1 MPRQN
6 RRDMTIGERVTRVE
20 VTVDNHQETLENLE
34 TRKVDLTSFEPV
46 KLIVYGMAGL
56 ALTAFMIGLLELLLK
71 KG

>member
-6 RRDMTIGERVTRVE
+6 RRDMTIGERVARVE
-20 VTVDNHQETLENLE
+20 VTVDNHQADLQNLE

>member
-1 MPRQN
+1 
-6 RRDMTIGERVTRVE
+6 MTIGERVARVE
-20 VTVDNHQETLENLE
+20 VTVDNHQADLQNLE